1 VTTTTATTL
10 RATVDP
16 VRLGAALQVVCR
28 AISPRT
34 TLPILQNLLLEAT
47 DEGLSLTATNL
58 ELSIRQ
64 VVPAEVAVPGATT
77 VPARLLADFVATLP
91 ATRSLT
97 LGLDDTTLAL
107 ECGRIETHIR
117 CMPDGEFPPGPRP
130 DGGDRLTA
138 PLAGL
143 LRAIEHTQAAADT
156 NEARPVLTGELLEI
170 GPEGL
175 ALVATDGHRLAVAK
189 LAAATSEIPAARLIV
204 PARALAELPRA
215 FKGQSGDVEVLV
227 SLARNQVFF
236 RCGTSEVA
244 TRLIDGQ
251 YPNYTQVVPREEA
264 KTIARAS
271 TAELVQA
278 VKAVSQFAKDGATTV
293 RLALADGAIRVSA
306 ATNEVGDGQADI
318 DAEIEGD
325 DVIVAF
331 NGKYLLDA
339 LGTLGDRVELRS
351 DGALSPALMRT
362 VGDESALHVIMP
374 VRTAQ

>member
-1 VTTTTATTL
+1 VTTATATTL

-16 VRLGAALQVVCR
+16 VRLGAALQSVVR
-28 AISPRT
+28 AISTRT
-34 TLPILQNLLLEAT
+34 TLPILNNVLLEAT
-47 DEGLSLTATNL
+47 PEGLSLTATNL
-58 ELSIRQ
+58 EIGIRKL
-64 VVPAEVAVPGATT
+64 VPAEVATTGATT
-77 VPARLLADFVATLP
+77 VPARLLTDFVATLP

-130 DGGDRLTA
+130 DGGDRLTI
-138 PLAGL
+138 PLPGL
-143 LRAIEHTQAAADT
+143 LRSIEHTMAAADT

-170 GPEGL
+170 GPDGL
-175 ALVATDGHRLAVAK
+175 TLVATDGHRLAVARM
-189 LAAATSEIPAARLIV
+189 AAATSEIAAARLIV
-204 PARALAELPRA
+204 PARALAELARA

-264 KTIARAS
+264 KTIVRAS
-271 TAELVQA
+271 TAELAQA

-293 RLALADGAIRVSA
+293 RLALASGAIRVSA

-318 DAEIEGD
+318 DADVEGAGAA
-325 DVIVAF
+325 VAF
-331 NGKYLLDA
+331 NGRYLLDA
-339 LGTLGDRVELRS
+339 LGTLGDRVELRT

-362 VGDESALHVIMP
+362 VGDKRALHVVMP
-374 VRTAQ
+374 VRVSQ